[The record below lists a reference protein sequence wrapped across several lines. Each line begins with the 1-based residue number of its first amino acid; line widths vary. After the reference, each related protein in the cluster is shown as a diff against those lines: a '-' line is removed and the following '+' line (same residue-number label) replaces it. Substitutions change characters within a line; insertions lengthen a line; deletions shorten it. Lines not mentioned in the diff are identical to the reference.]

1 MVRDSDKKSSSSRRR
16 MTRSK
21 GTTLQTES
29 PERHPAIL
37 TALCKWTSAGVDH
50 PQAATALPPSGGGT
64 QDIQSERQQPV
75 LSEPPSRMDST
86 PPSTCWSCY
95 NDTDINSFYFYET
108 EQFAILWLL
117 FILIVFGNSAVLAGL
132 QCRKKPKSR
141 MNFFIMHLAVADMCV
156 GVLSVLTD
164 IVWRSTVAWNAGNTA
179 CKIIRFS
186 QAVVTFSSTYVLVAL
201 SIDRY
206 YAIKYPMNFSG
217 SWRRARLL
225 ILLAWSL
232 SVVLSVPVGFL
243 YHEKLIQGR
252 LQCWIEFPDPWQW
265 QLYMTLVAMAL
276 FVLPAI
282 IITICYAIIVFT
294 IWAKGRQ
301 YSQKATNDETRRASS
316 RGIIPQA
323 KVKTVKMTFII
334 VLVFVLCW
342 SPYIVFDLLQ
352 VYGHIP
358 RTQTNIAVASLIQSL
373 APLNSAANPLIYY
386 LFSSQK
392 TR

>member
-1 MVRDSDKKSSSSRRR
+1 MKKTQAFLSVFSKPDFQYESAIPALVQIHPLRRLLGKLVENPR
-16 MTRSK
+16 RTRS
-21 GTTLQTES
+21 
-29 PERHPAIL
+29 
-37 TALCKWTSAGVDH
+37 
-50 PQAATALPPSGGGT
+50 
-64 QDIQSERQQPV
+64 V
-75 LSEPPSRMDST
+75 LLEPPSRMDAT
-86 PPSTCWSCY
+86 PSTCWSCY

-117 FILIVFGNSAVLAGL
+117 FILIVFGNSAVLAAL
-132 QCRKKPKSR
+132 QCGKKPKSR
-141 MNFFIMHLAVADMCV
+141 MNFFIMQLAVADLCV

-179 CKIIRFS
+179 CKVIRFS

-217 SWRRARLL
+217 SWRRAKMLVV
-225 ILLAWSL
+225 IAWSL

-243 YHEKLIQGR
+243 YQEKLIQGR
-252 LQCWIEFPDPWQW
+252 PQCWIEFRQPWQW

-301 YSQKATNDETRRASS
+301 YTQKATNNDETRRASS

-373 APLNSAANPLIYY
+373 APLNSAANPLIYC

-392 TR
+392 NR